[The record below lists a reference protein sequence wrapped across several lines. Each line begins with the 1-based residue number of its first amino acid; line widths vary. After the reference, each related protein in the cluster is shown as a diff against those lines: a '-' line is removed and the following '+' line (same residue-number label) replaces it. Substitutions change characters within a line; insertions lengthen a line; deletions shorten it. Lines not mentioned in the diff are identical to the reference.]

1 VQLRKSKLEQYE
13 DLMGALVDKYLTVDS
28 LAYMCSMECVAV
40 SQRLDFLIENGLIQ
54 QKRCSNKVLYALTK
68 RGLTVYRTLT
78 VTRRLEKLKSN
89 IRMMDEALQAIPS
102 LPENTGEP
110 PSRPR

>member
-1 VQLRKSKLEQYE
+1 
-13 DLMGALVDKYLTVDS
+13 
-28 LAYMCSMECVAV
+28 
-40 SQRLDFLIENGLIQ
+40 
-54 QKRCSNKVLYALTK
+54 VLYALTK

>member
-1 VQLRKSKLEQYE
+1 MRKSKLEQYE
-13 DLMGALVDKYLTVDS
+13 DVMGALVDKYLTVDS
-28 LAYMCSMECVAV
+28 LAYACNMECLAV
-40 SQRLDFLIENGLIQ
+40 SQRLDFLIKNGLIQ
-54 QKRCSNKVLYALTK
+54 QKKCSKKVLYALTK